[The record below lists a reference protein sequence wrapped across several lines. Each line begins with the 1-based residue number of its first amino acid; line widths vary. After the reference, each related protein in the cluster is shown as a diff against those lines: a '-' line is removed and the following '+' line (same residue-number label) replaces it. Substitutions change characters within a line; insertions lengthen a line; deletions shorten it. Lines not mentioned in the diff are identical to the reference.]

1 MDKHTLCI
9 HEKAY
14 PISIVTAAIKKWKNY
29 HLNKL
34 TMKTFLFSAFA
45 LLSFQL
51 AFTQI
56 NTKDSINGIWEMS
69 GYGRIIEIS
78 DSEVNTY
85 DITKISCLLHSQ
97 YKRNEILHLGNVSL
111 INKDSLH
118 IKLGITNYYLHRIK
132 EFPKEKLTTDSV
144 QSKDLRLNFDVFW
157 HTLNENYAFFQER
170 KLDWQGIYNQYKDK
184 VSLIKSEL
192 QLYEIFRE
200 ITDRLNDEHT
210 SVRPAEE
217 ITAAYEKRMGTIEED
232 TADSAIS
239 IAELE
244 DNILKRYVAN
254 PFKYGRSLHGNGLL
268 NYGMTKNNIGYIQV
282 NNMLFYADY
291 KVSDNVS
298 GYDYLFAY
306 LKESR
311 KNPSYQEDE
320 VKGIKCLMDSIV
332 DKFKNTDAI
341 ILDLRFNYGG
351 YDVVSLE
358 ILKHFINSKSMVFSK
373 KARTYTGFTK
383 PQAFF
388 IEPSDK
394 TSSKPLYIL
403 TSRQTSSAPES
414 LVMASM
420 PFDNIK
426 RIGSRTMG
434 ITSDVLEK
442 KLPNGWDLYL
452 SNEIQV
458 NYKGE
463 CYERIGVPPDIE
475 IKYPKDEN
483 KFIRKLSI
491 KLKDGDQAIEKV
503 FKLVKNK

>member
-1 MDKHTLCI
+1 
-9 HEKAY
+9 
-14 PISIVTAAIKKWKNY
+14 
-29 HLNKL
+29 
-34 TMKTFLFSAFA
+34 MKSFLFLAFS

-56 NTKDSINGIWEMS
+56 KTKDSINGIWEMN

-85 DITKISCLLHSQ
+85 DVTKISCLLHSKH
-97 YKRNEILHLGNVSL
+97 KRNEIQHLGKVSL

-132 EFPKEKLTTDSV
+132 EFPKEILITDSV
-144 QSKDLRLNFDVFW
+144 GSKDLKLNFEVFW

-170 KLDWQGIYNQYKDK
+170 KLDWQGIYTQYKEE
-184 VSLIKSEL
+184 VSAIKSEL
-192 QLYEIFRE
+192 ELYEIFRE

-217 ITAAYEKRMGTIEED
+217 ITVAYEKRMGTTEED
-232 TADSAIS
+232 TVNSAIS

-244 DNILKRYVAN
+244 ENILKRYVEN

-282 NNMLFYADY
+282 NNMLFYGDY
-291 KVSDNVS
+291 KISDTAS
-298 GYDYLFAY
+298 GYDYLYAY

-311 KNPSYQEDE
+311 KNISYQEDE
-320 VKGIKCLMDSIV
+320 IKGVKRLMDSIV
-332 DKFKNTDAI
+332 GKFKNTDAI

-358 ILKHFINSKSMVFSK
+358 ILKHFINSKHIVFSK
-373 KARTYTGFTK
+373 KAKTYTGFTK
-383 PQAFF
+383 PQTFF
-388 IEPSDK
+388 IEPTDK
-394 TSSKPLYIL
+394 TYVKPIYIL
-403 TSRQTSSAPES
+403 TSHQTSSAPES

-420 PFDNIK
+420 PFESIK

-483 KFIRKLSI
+483 KFIKKLSM
-491 KLKDGDQAIEKV
+491 KLKDGDEAIEKV